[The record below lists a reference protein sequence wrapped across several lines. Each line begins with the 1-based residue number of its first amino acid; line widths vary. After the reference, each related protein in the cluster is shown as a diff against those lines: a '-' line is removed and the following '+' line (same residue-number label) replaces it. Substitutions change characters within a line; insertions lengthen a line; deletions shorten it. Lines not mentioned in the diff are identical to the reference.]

1 MFDRPEASGCFYMDC
16 KYMRR
21 AIELAKRGTGFVNP
35 NPLVGAVIVKDN
47 RIIGEGWHER
57 YGEPHAERNALAD
70 CKEDPAGADIYVT
83 LEPCC
88 HHGKQP
94 PCTEAL
100 ISAGIRNVY
109 VGSFDPN
116 PLVAGKGLEML
127 RAEGINVYENIMRKE
142 CDALNEIFFCYITK
156 GRPYI
161 ILKAAM
167 SIDGRTAAYTGDSK
181 WISGKLSR
189 ENVHKT
195 RKRVST
201 IMVGINTVLSDDPML
216 NCRTDEPS
224 DPVRVICDSSLRI
237 PLSSKIIATAHEIP
251 TIIATVSDDTE
262 KIAKISS
269 AGAEIIKTD
278 GARVDLK
285 TLITELASRKLDSVL
300 VEGGAT
306 LHAAMLDDGLCD
318 LLQIYIAPKV
328 IGGTDAKPVI
338 GGKGV
343 SRVADA
349 YMFSAPEITRFGDDI
364 LLEYKR
370 KSEEG

>member
-1 MFDRPEASGCFYMDC
+1 
-16 KYMRR
+16 MRR
-21 AIELAKRGTGFVNP
+21 AIELAKRGIGFVNP

-57 YGEPHAERNALAD
+57 YGEPHAERNALSN
-70 CKEDPAGADIYVT
+70 CSEDPAGADIYVT

-127 RAEGINVYENIMRKE
+127 RAHGINVYENILRNE

-156 GRPYI
+156 SRPYI

-181 WISGKLSR
+181 WISNELSR

-195 RKRVST
+195 RKRVSA
-201 IMVGINTVLSDDPML
+201 IMVGINTVLADDPML
-216 NCRTDEPS
+216 DCRTDDPS
-224 DPVRVICDSSLRI
+224 DPVRVICDSRLRI
-237 PLSSKIIATAHEIP
+237 PLSSKIINTAHEIP
-251 TIIATVSDDTE
+251 TIIATSSDDEE
-262 KIAKISS
+262 KIAELRS
-269 AGAEIIKTD
+269 AGADVIITD
-278 GARVDLK
+278 GERVDLK
-285 TLITELASRKLDSVL
+285 ALMKELAKRKLDSVL

-306 LHAAMLDDGLCD
+306 LHAAMLDAGLCD

-328 IGGTDAKPVI
+328 IGGTNAKPVI

-343 SRVADA
+343 SRVRDA
-349 YMFSAPEITRFGDDI
+349 YLFSAPEITRFGDDI
-364 LLEYKR
+364 LLEYRR

>member
-1 MFDRPEASGCFYMDC
+1 
-16 KYMRR
+16 MRR

-35 NPLVGAVIVKDN
+35 NPLVGAVIAKN
-47 RIIGEGWHER
+47 GRIIGEGWHEH
-57 YGEPHAERNALAD
+57 YGEPHAERNALMH
-70 CKEDPAGADIYVT
+70 CTEDPAGADIYVT

-100 ISAGIRNVY
+100 IAAGIGNVY

-127 RAEGINVYENIMRKE
+127 RAHGINVYENILRDE
-142 CDALNEIFFCYITK
+142 CDALNDIFFCYITK

-167 SIDGRTAAYTGDSK
+167 SLDGRTASYTGDSK
-181 WISGKLSR
+181 WISNELSR
-189 ENVHKT
+189 KNVHRT
-195 RKRVST
+195 RKRVSA
-201 IMVGINTVLSDDPML
+201 IMAGINTVLSDDPML

-224 DPVRVICDSSLRI
+224 DPVRVICDSKLRI
-237 PLSSKIIATAHEIP
+237 PLSSKIITTAHKIP

-262 KIAKISS
+262 KIAQIRS
-269 AGAEIIKTD
+269 AGAEVIITD
-278 GARVDLK
+278 GDRVDLK
-285 TLITELASRKLDSVL
+285 ALINELAKRKLDSVL

-306 LHAAMLDDGLCD
+306 FHAAMLEAGLCD
-318 LLQIYIAPKV
+318 LLQIYIAPKI
-328 IGGTDAKPVI
+328 IGGTDARPVI